1 MSYYNMQ
8 NYSFAGISSIS
19 ENEELVSIF
28 GKNTQRCFYFIWGII
43 SEGINHFGA
52 LHGLTIE
59 QKEIDYPLNF
69 YVLYNVG
76 DKARIYF
83 SSDKAIRGISTVYF
97 DGSAKQE
104 QNRIKLMSGINFIN
118 YVDVNTIDIQDIS
131 NIITQSTDND
141 LTNNE
146 WIINKNK
153 QLYLNIYKT
162 AIYTTLRMVK
172 ENNTMQFNPIFKA
185 RDLTIDD
192 KMVFGIL
199 QFDDDRLEFFDSFI
213 KPIIEDE
220 FNLNVIK
227 SGDIFDASSPN
238 IMENIW
244 VYINTSKFIICD
256 LSGKNPNVFYELGIA
271 NTIGKPVITICD
283 AESFEKDYG
292 SKLPFDISSNTT
304 IFYKNT
310 AVGAEIFKVDL
321 KATIKSVITGQ
332 PVIKKMS

>member
-1 MSYYNMQ
+1 MQ
-8 NYSFAGISSIS
+8 NYSLVSTSNIN
-19 ENEELVSIF
+19 ENEELKVSIF
-28 GKNTQRCFYFIWGII
+28 GKNEQQCFYFIWGII
-43 SEGINHFGA
+43 SEGINYFGT
-52 LHGLTIE
+52 LHGLTVE

-69 YVLYNVG
+69 YVLYNIG
-76 DKARIYF
+76 DKVRIYF

-97 DGSAKQE
+97 DGSVKQE
-104 QNRIKLMSGINFIN
+104 RNRIKLMSGINFVD
-118 YVDVNTIDIQDIS
+118 YVDVNISDIQDIS
-131 NIITQSTDND
+131 NIITQSAHTD
-141 LTNNE
+141 LTNNQ
-146 WIINKNK
+146 WLIKKNK
-153 QLYLNIYKT
+153 QLYLNIYKN
-162 AIYTTLRMVK
+162 AIDATLRMVK
-172 ENNTMQFNPIFKA
+172 ENNKMQFNPIFKA

-199 QFDDDRLEFFDSFI
+199 QFDNDRLEFFDSFI

-227 SGDIFDASSPN
+227 SGDIFDANSPS

-283 AESFEKDYG
+283 TKSYEEDYG
-292 SKLPFDISSNTT
+292 GKLPFDISSNMT

-310 AVGAEIFKVDL
+310 AVGAERFKSDL
-321 KATIKSVITGQ
+321 KAIIQSVITGQ
-332 PVIKKMS
+332 PTITK

>member
-1 MSYYNMQ
+1 MSYYDMQ
-8 NYSFAGISSIS
+8 NYSIATSSGLN
-19 ENEELVSIF
+19 ENTQLETSIF
-28 GKNTQRCFYFIWGII
+28 GNNKQRCFYFIWGII
-43 SEGINHFGA
+43 SEGIDYFGN
-52 LHGLTIE
+52 LHGLKSE

-69 YVLYNVG
+69 YILYNIG
-76 DKARIYF
+76 DKVRIYF
-83 SSDKAIRGISTVYF
+83 SPDKAIRGMSTIYF
-97 DGSAKQE
+97 DGSIRQE
-104 QNRIKLMSGINFIN
+104 QNILKLISGIDFNN
-118 YVDVNTIDIQDIS
+118 YVDINVNDIKEISKEIVNVDVKDLKTRSWIVNHNKNLYLSIFKSTKSTIDR
-131 NIITQSTDND
+131 II
-141 LTNNE
+141 E
-146 WIINKNK
+146 RGNK
-153 QLYLNIYKT
+153 
-162 AIYTTLRMVK
+162 
-172 ENNTMQFNPIFKA
+172 MQFNPIFKA
-185 RDLTIDD
+185 RDLTVDD

-199 QFDDDRLEFFDSFI
+199 QFDNDRLEFFDSFI

-283 AESFEKDYG
+283 TESYEEDYG
-292 SKLPFDISSNTT
+292 GKLPFDISSNTT

-310 AVGAEIFKVDL
+310 AVGAEKFKTEL

-332 PVIKKMS
+332 PVIKK